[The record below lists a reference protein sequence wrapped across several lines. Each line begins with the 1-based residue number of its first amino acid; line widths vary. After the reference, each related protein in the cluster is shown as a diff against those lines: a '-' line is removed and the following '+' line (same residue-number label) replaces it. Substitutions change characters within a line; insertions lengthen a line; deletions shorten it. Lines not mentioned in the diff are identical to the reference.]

1 MREKKELEKILSI
14 KNCNEL
20 YRRTLQNIS
29 TTRHQ
34 NFSSLEGKD

>member
-20 YRRTLQNIS
+20 YQRTLQNIS